1 VPFLT
6 MCREAQLGQA
16 ISSKHTL
23 QRVAC
28 SSRYHKFSITTAT
41 AMSCLQNAVR
51 GAGGNTSKFLS
62 SAWRP
67 SAYQAHL
74 GEVYNKWQKLKGK
87 SIAGCE
93 ALKSEVKQEIDKHR
107 IVAKPASPTGKHT
120 TGDAF
125 DVNLDTLGI
134 PASKVDE
141 LAKGC
146 NLYRRIPKTD
156 RVHFELITG
165 TPQAPSFVENL
176 LDEISLVEAA
186 SDLVRVK
193 VYQQNL
199 GGRVFYRYSVIN
211 NSGQAVVGL
220 RIGLNQIEAN
230 SELTDVPLGWGDNG
244 LPLNSAEAPAG
255 WEAYVVTTEESDLVS
270 MAWDI
275 NQASGSIASGQ
286 TRGGFSVIL
295 PQANDPYRVAHWT
308 AILDDATTVSGT
320 LEPDTIP
327 SSNPIDI
334 PQTFVTQHYDDFPN
348 RIPDSSG
355 LSFWTNQ
362 ITSCGTNAQCAE
374 VRRINVSAAFFVSI
388 EFQET
393 GYLVYRMYKAAYGD
407 ATSPGVPGTVP
418 IIRLEEFLPDTQKI
432 GQGVQ
437 VNVGNWQ
444 QQLENNKNAFALEF
458 VQRPR
463 FTSAYP
469 SSMTPTDFVNKLN
482 QQAGGVLSV
491 SERTQLINELSA
503 KNTTEGRASIFRK
516 VAEDADLSRNEFNRA
531 FVLMQYYGY
540 LQRNP
545 DTAPDSNFG
554 GWKFWLDKLNQFNG
568 NYINAEMVKAF
579 ISSAEYRQRF
589 GQ

>member
-1 VPFLT
+1 
-6 MCREAQLGQA
+6 ME
-16 ISSKHTL
+16 
-23 QRVAC
+23 
-28 SSRYHKFSITTAT
+28 TAVK
-41 AMSCLQNAVR
+41 N
-51 GAGGNTSKFLS
+51 AGGNTSNFVS

-74 GEVYNKWQKLKGK
+74 REVYNKWMELKSK
-87 SIAGCE
+87 NIAGCS
-93 ALKSEVKQEIDKHR
+93 ALKDEVEKEVDKHELR
-107 IVAKPASPTGKHT
+107 GLKTQPASPTGKHT

-125 DVNLDTLGI
+125 DLHVGGI
-134 PASKVDE
+134 GLPLSRLDE

-146 NLYRRIPKTD
+146 GLFRPLKAKDPFHFQLGTD
-156 RVHFELITG
+156 PGTTSIFENAFMPEMFPLG
-165 TPQAPSFVENL
+165 
-176 LDEISLVEAA
+176 AA
-186 SDLVRVK
+186 AGSVRVK
-193 VYQQNL
+193 VYQQTL

-211 NSGQAVVGL
+211 NSGQGVVGL
-220 RIGLNQIEAN
+220 RVGLAQVGMD
-230 SELTDVPLGWGDNG
+230 SELTGVPSGWDYSSG

-255 WEAYVVTTEESDLVS
+255 WEPYVVTTEESDLVNI
-270 MAWDI
+270 AWDV
-275 NQASGSIASGQ
+275 NQTSGSIASGQ
-286 TRGGFSVIL
+286 TQSGFSVVL

-308 AILDDATTVSGT
+308 VILDDATTISGT

-327 SSNPIDI
+327 SSNPIDV
-334 PQTFVTQHYDDFPN
+334 PQTFVTQHYDDFLN
-348 RIPDSSG
+348 RVPDSSG

-374 VRRINVSAAFFVSI
+374 VKRINVSAAFFLSI

-407 ATSPGVPGTVP
+407 ATSPGVSGTVP

-469 SSMTPTDFVNKLN
+469 SNMTPTDFVNKLN
-482 QQAGGVLSV
+482 QQAGGVLSAG
-491 SERTQLINELSA
+491 ERTQLINELSA
-503 KNTTEGRASIFRK
+503 NNTNAGRASVFRK
-516 VAEDADLSRNEFNRA
+516 VAEDADLTRNEYNRA
-531 FVLMQYYGY
+531 FVLAQYYGY
-540 LQRNP
+540 LRRNP
-545 DTAPDSNFG
+545 DAAPDGNFS

>member
-1 VPFLT
+1 LAQSF
-6 MCREAQLGQA
+6 EAGNE
-16 ISSKHTL
+16 IDT
-23 QRVAC
+23 
-28 SSRYHKFSITTAT
+28 SRLRPVMAT

-51 GAGGNTSKFLS
+51 GAGGNTSNFLS

-74 GEVYNKWQKLKGK
+74 REVYDKWQKLKGK

-93 ALKSEVKQEIDKHR
+93 ALKSEVKQEIDKHQLAHSTKR
-107 IVAKPASPTGKHT
+107 PASPIGRHT

-125 DVNLDTLGI
+125 DVNLSTLGI
-134 PASKVDE
+134 PVSKVDE

-146 NLYRRIPKTD
+146 NLYRKFPKDD

-165 TPQAPSFVENL
+165 PTQAPSFAENL
-176 LDEISLVEAA
+176 LDETSLVEAA

-193 VYQQNL
+193 VYQQNI
-199 GGRVFYRYSVIN
+199 GGKVFYRYSVVN

-220 RIGLNQIEAN
+220 RIGVNQIEED
-230 SELTDVPLGWGDNG
+230 SELGDVPLGWDDDV

-255 WEAYVVTTEESDLVS
+255 WEAYVVTTEESDHVS
-270 MAWDI
+270 MAWDV

-295 PQANDPYRVAHWT
+295 PQANDPYRTAHWT
-308 AILDDATTVSGT
+308 AILDDATTISGS
-320 LEPDTIP
+320 LEPDSIP
-327 SSNPIDI
+327 SSNPIEVS
-334 PQTFVTQHYDDFPN
+334 QTFVTQHYDDFLN
-348 RIPDSSG
+348 RVPDSSG
-355 LSFWTNQ
+355 LAFWTNQ
-362 ITSCGTNAQCAE
+362 ITSCGTNTQCAE

-407 ATSPGVPGTVP
+407 ATSPGVSGTVP

-469 SSMTPTDFVNKLN
+469 SNMTPTDFVNKLN
-482 QQAGGVLSV
+482 QQAGGVLSAG
-491 SERTQLINELSA
+491 ERTQLINELSA
-503 KNTTEGRASIFRK
+503 NNTNAGRASVFRK
-516 VAEDADLSRNEFNRA
+516 VAEDADLTRNEYNRA
-531 FVLMQYYGY
+531 FVLAQYYGY
-540 LQRNP
+540 LRRNP
-545 DTAPDSNFG
+545 DAAPDGNFS